1 MDELAEYHALWA
13 AVLGTMVL
21 DALDHAA
28 GRSDPQGE
36 LRAAFEDLRDC
47 GPMTRRLAGY
57 SFADPERVTEL
68 FLASMDRQRGQ
79 RRRKI
84 GIGY

>member
-13 AVLGTMVL
+13 AVLAMLVQ

-36 LRAAFEDLRDC
+36 LQAAYIDLTTC

-68 FLASMDRQRGQ
+68 FLASMDRRRGL